1 MAFLNKRN
9 LDIYDKRKEGWTYG
23 MLAGKFGL
31 SRERIRQICA
41 KAGRIEESLGK
52 EYLDAIKNGT
62 PKPIR
67 IDRPML
73 LSPLEY
79 VQGLFPDVHHNL
91 IVRAINCVGRK
102 FVNEYPGMYKDY
114 RIFLKALDTMSL
126 EEVMLMRNCGAKTT
140 ELLLMVRTKI
150 REVSNHGDQGSAV
163 Q

>member
-9 LDIYDKRKEGWTYG
+9 IEIYDKRKEGWTQD

-41 KAGRIEESLGK
+41 KASRIEESLGK
-52 EYLDAIKNGT
+52 DYLDAIRNGT

-67 IDRPML
+67 IDQPKL
-73 LSPLEY
+73 LSPWEY
-79 VQGLFPDVHHNL
+79 IQGLFPEVDHNL
-91 IVRAINCVGRK
+91 IVRATNCVARK

-126 EEVMLMRNCGAKTT
+126 EEIMLMRNCGAKTT
-140 ELLLMVRTKI
+140 ELLLMVQTKI
-150 REVSNHGDQGSAV
+150 KEVTSNGDERSV
-163 Q
+163 V